1 MVSNV
6 IVALDFSTEKE
17 VFDFLNQFDSP
28 IYVKVG
34 MELFYQVGPGII
46 RKIKEKGHKI
56 FLDLKLHDIPNTVF
70 NAMRGLKTLGVD
82 MVNVHAAGGIAMMK
96 AAKEALG
103 DDVLLVAV
111 TQLTSTSETSMKYEQ
126 LIEASLEASV
136 INYAQ
141 ITKEAGLDGVV
152 CSPLEVKR
160 IQETLGKDFLCVT
173 PGIRPLNY
181 EKDDQVRITTPE
193 DARIMG
199 SSHIVVG
206 RPITK
211 AKDPKKAYLDIVKQ
225 WEEAY
230 EENSR

>member
-34 MELFYQVGPGII
+34 MELFYQVGPEII

-193 DARIMG
+193 DACKMG

>member
-1 MVSNV
+1 M
-6 IVALDFSTEKE
+6 
-17 VFDFLNQFDSP
+17 
-28 IYVKVG
+28 
-34 MELFYQVGPGII
+34 
-46 RKIKEKGHKI
+46 
-56 FLDLKLHDIPNTVF
+56 
-70 NAMRGLKTLGVD
+70 
-82 MVNVHAAGGIAMMK
+82 
-96 AAKEALG
+96 
-103 DDVLLVAV
+103 
-111 TQLTSTSETSMKYEQ
+111 
-126 LIEASLEASV
+126 
-136 INYAQ
+136 
-141 ITKEAGLDGVV
+141 
-152 CSPLEVKR
+152 
-160 IQETLGKDFLCVT
+160 GKDFLCVT

>member
-34 MELFYQVGPGII
+34 MELFYQVGPAII

-193 DARIMG
+193 DAYKMG